1 VVVEVGHWLSMEHCV
16 VSEPGIGRNG
26 TTPGGLEI
34 EPTTGLLAGV
44 ECGREAPRC
53 ARWALPLAN
62 VGDLHLGSLGPRASL
77 RWQAPDGVPG
87 DIMTTDMRENVPFQ
101 VQLTR
106 GQHRRLKRL
115 AESRGVSMG
124 SILRES
130 VADYLANARDAPDP
144 AFGIIGLID
153 DDGPTPH
160 GDPAA
165 EHDAY
170 LADALEAESS
180 VAERPRR

>member
-1 VVVEVGHWLSMEHCV
+1 MADS
-16 VSEPGIGRNG
+16 
-26 TTPGGLEI
+26 
-34 EPTTGLLAGV
+34 
-44 ECGREAPRC
+44 
-53 ARWALPLAN
+53 
-62 VGDLHLGSLGPRASL
+62 
-77 RWQAPDGVPG
+77 
-87 DIMTTDMRENVPFQ
+87 VPFQ

-106 GQHRRLKRL
+106 AQHRRLKRL

-130 VADYLANARDAPDP
+130 VADYLTGVPVEEDP

-165 EHDAY
+165 EHDTY
-170 LADALEAESS
+170 LAEALAAEAPE
-180 VAERPRR
+180 AKRRPTG

>member
-1 VVVEVGHWLSMEHCV
+1 MDMWQGGGDFQHDGTHC
-16 VSEPGIGRNG
+16 
-26 TTPGGLEI
+26 
-34 EPTTGLLAGV
+34 
-44 ECGREAPRC
+44 
-53 ARWALPLAN
+53 
-62 VGDLHLGSLGPRASL
+62 
-77 RWQAPDGVPG
+77 
-87 DIMTTDMRENVPFQ
+87 DIVDTDMGDNVPFQ

-130 VADYLANARDAPDP
+130 VADYLTSTPVEEDP

-160 GDPAA
+160 GDPAV

-170 LADALEAESS
+170 LADALEAEGG
-180 VAERPRR
+180 VAQRPPR

>member
-1 VVVEVGHWLSMEHCV
+1 MT
-16 VSEPGIGRNG
+16 R
-26 TTPGGLEI
+26 
-34 EPTTGLLAGV
+34 
-44 ECGREAPRC
+44 
-53 ARWALPLAN
+53 
-62 VGDLHLGSLGPRASL
+62 
-77 RWQAPDGVPG
+77 
-87 DIMTTDMRENVPFQ
+87 DIINHDMSENVPFQ

-130 VADYLANARDAPDP
+130 VAEYLSQAPDERDP

-153 DDGPTPH
+153 DTSPTPH
-160 GDPAA
+160 GDPAV

-170 LADALEAESS
+170 LADALEAESNA
-180 VAERPRR
+180 VRRRPK

>member
-1 VVVEVGHWLSMEHCV
+1 MRARVRGVPSPIVLSAGRSV
-16 VSEPGIGRNG
+16 AIPGRLDGAGLIV
-26 TTPGGLEI
+26 TPTVWMSG
-34 EPTTGLLAGV
+34 PDS
-44 ECGREAPRC
+44 RS
-53 ARWALPLAN
+53 
-62 VGDLHLGSLGPRASL
+62 DLH
-77 RWQAPDGVPG
+77 QHDGTRR
-87 DIMTTDMRENVPFQ
+87 DIINTDMSDSVPFQ

-130 VADYLANARDAPDP
+130 VADYLTSTPVEEDP
-144 AFGIIGLID
+144 AFGIIGLIN

-160 GDPAA
+160 GDPAV

-170 LADALEAESS
+170 LADALEAEGG
-180 VAERPRR
+180 VAQGAPR

>member
-1 VVVEVGHWLSMEHCV
+1 MSD
-16 VSEPGIGRNG
+16 S
-26 TTPGGLEI
+26 
-34 EPTTGLLAGV
+34 
-44 ECGREAPRC
+44 
-53 ARWALPLAN
+53 
-62 VGDLHLGSLGPRASL
+62 
-77 RWQAPDGVPG
+77 
-87 DIMTTDMRENVPFQ
+87 VPFQ

-130 VADYLANARDAPDP
+130 VADYLTRAPVEEDP

-160 GDPAA
+160 GDPAL

-170 LADALEAESS
+170 LADALEAEGDA
-180 VAERPRR
+180 VQRPAR